1 MKEENITSRTC
12 ERCKTFGEKCS
23 HKVKKQRGKF
33 YILARCI
40 AMLVCGREPDRDRDR
55 VSI

>member
-1 MKEENITSRTC
+1 MKEENSTSRAC
-12 ERCKTFGEKCS
+12 ERCKTFGEKCN

-40 AMLVCGREPDRDRDR
+40 AMLVCGRERDHDRDR